1 MKKIDVDDESLVL
14 ARRGDEYFAFS
25 PHCTHYGGPLHE
37 GVLHGHTVICPWHHA
52 CFDIRTGI
60 REEPPAL
67 NSLSSYPVAVV
78 DGRVVIELEPIKLP
92 PTSSIGADQT
102 FVILGGGAAGQ
113 AAAEELRRL
122 GFAGTLTILSAASIV
137 PVDRPNLSKAYM
149 AGNAEPDWI
158 PLRDEDWYR
167 KQSIDLRLE
176 TRVTDIDAI
185 QRIITTDSGDQIVFD
200 KLLLATGSYP
210 RTLSNTPGVDLEGI
224 HTLRQKADADRIIA
238 DIDEGTQVTIVGAS
252 FIGMEVA
259 ASLGQRGAQI
269 TAIEVADVPFE
280 AVLGKDVGRYLQ
292 QLHEENGVE
301 FRLNTSVRHFIGED
315 GRVAGVGLTDGSL
328 LKTDMVVIGIGVT
341 PATDYLSGADI
352 AVYGADQSVLVN
364 NDLQTSV
371 PDIYAA
377 GDIARYPIVGGGT
390 QRIEHWRVAQQQGFI
405 AARNMLDRDDDINQH
420 VPFFWTTEW
429 GTHLRYVGYA
439 SHWDEIIYRGDVE
452 KGDFIAFYLSKNR
465 LQAAAGIGRD
475 AEMAALNVIMKHR
488 LPLTSDDMR
497 DPDYDLIALAR
508 SS

>member
-185 QRIITTDSGDQIVFD
+185 QRIITT
-200 KLLLATGSYP
+200 
-210 RTLSNTPGVDLEGI
+210 
-224 HTLRQKADADRIIA
+224 
-238 DIDEGTQVTIVGAS
+238 
-252 FIGMEVA
+252 
-259 ASLGQRGAQI
+259 
-269 TAIEVADVPFE
+269 
-280 AVLGKDVGRYLQ
+280 GR
-292 QLHEENGVE
+292 
-301 FRLNTSVRHFIGED
+301 
-315 GRVAGVGLTDGSL
+315 
-328 LKTDMVVIGIGVT
+328 
-341 PATDYLSGADI
+341 
-352 AVYGADQSVLVN
+352 
-364 NDLQTSV
+364 
-371 PDIYAA
+371 
-377 GDIARYPIVGGGT
+377 
-390 QRIEHWRVAQQQGFI
+390 I
-405 AARNMLDRDDDINQH
+405 AAIRSCLTNYCSR
-420 VPFFWTTEW
+420 
-429 GTHLRYVGYA
+429 R
-439 SHWDEIIYRGDVE
+439 
-452 KGDFIAFYLSKNR
+452 
-465 LQAAAGIGRD
+465 AAIR
-475 AEMAALNVIMKHR
+475 VR
-488 LPLTSDDMR
+488 
-497 DPDYDLIALAR
+497 
-508 SS
+508 